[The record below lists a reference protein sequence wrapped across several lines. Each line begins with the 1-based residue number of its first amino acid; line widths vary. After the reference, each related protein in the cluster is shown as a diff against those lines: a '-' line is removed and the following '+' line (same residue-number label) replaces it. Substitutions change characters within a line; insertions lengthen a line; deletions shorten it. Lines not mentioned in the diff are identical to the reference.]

1 MIRISLVQLPLQFF
15 FRYLDNVGIAGL
27 ASQSDKAIE
36 NWCLFWVRIF
46 STDKCIVG
54 WFLEEDFQLR

>member
-1 MIRISLVQLPLQFF
+1 MCEYNIWSMRKHYKMIRISLVQLPLQFF

-36 NWCLFWVRIF
+36 N
-46 STDKCIVG
+46 
-54 WFLEEDFQLR
+54 